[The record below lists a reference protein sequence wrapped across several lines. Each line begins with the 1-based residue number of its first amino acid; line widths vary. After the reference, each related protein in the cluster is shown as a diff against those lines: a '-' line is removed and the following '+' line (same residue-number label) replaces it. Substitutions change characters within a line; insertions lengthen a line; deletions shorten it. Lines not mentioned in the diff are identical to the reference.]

1 MYIYN
6 AHVNA
11 AEALYLC
18 CKFTF
23 EYKIHAQKL
32 ALDCGYRSVVEHLP
46 NMPWAQSQY
55 CKHEQNRNM
64 AQKASKKLEFKCAFF
79 AVLLQRIF
87 LE

>member
-46 NMPWAQSQY
+46 NMYEALGSIPNTAKGKTKRTWY
-55 CKHEQNRNM
+55 R
-64 AQKASKKLEFKCAFF
+64 
-79 AVLLQRIF
+79 V
-87 LE
+87 